1 MSTCVHVFVGYV
13 HNICQISFLKLMR
26 LSGKAIKLF
35 KHFQRSVLGSFQ
47 KGNLSVTLSMN
58 FPLFV
63 PTYEIDGRIYR
74 RNFQTTRRNEY
85 EVNFGTGDTADLYGE
100 SDSCNSAE
108 DALNSSDEIGS
119 MTSESSDLLTTDIAD
134 ETDEDQ
140 LERNEEFVVN
150 YNKKTKKWI
159 AKIEIP
165 VPLRRFVIGPKGSM
179 KRKIEEETSCR
190 LNFPMKKKNR
200 RPVEIVSMT
209 SEESIM
215 RCHDRIQLI
224 IHEARGRA
232 SYTHFISIPMTHEI
246 VKDNFL
252 KFMDTIKNDEDLS
265 DSCREEAV
273 FQQPRKLH
281 LTITMLSLLDSDEEK
296 SISNSLETVI
306 NTRVREILNGKP
318 LEVEIKGLEIMN
330 DDPTRVHVLYALT
343 SSDELSDVVNTIAEA
358 MSDTGF
364 APQQDSVKIHLTL
377 MNTRYMWEKKK
388 KRGRMDVTKLL
399 EKYRDYEFGKV
410 TITEVHIS
418 SLNGSVDESG
428 YYSSVGTFEL
438 NKITDD
444 GIRDMTLTQKL

>member
-1 MSTCVHVFVGYV
+1 
-13 HNICQISFLKLMR
+13 
-26 LSGKAIKLF
+26 LF
-35 KHFQRSVLGSFQ
+35 F
-47 KGNLSVTLSMN
+47 
-58 FPLFV
+58 
-63 PTYEIDGRIYR
+63 
-74 RNFQTTRRNEY
+74 RNEY

-108 DALNSSDEIGS
+108 DALNSSDETES

-159 AKIEIP
+159 AKIAIP
-165 VPLRRFVIGPKGSM
+165 VPLRRFVIGPKGSV

-190 LNFPMKKKNR
+190 LNFPVKKKNR

-252 KFMDTIKNDEDLS
+252 KFMETIKNDEDLS

-273 FQQPRKLH
+273 FQKPSKLH

-330 DDPTRVHVLYALT
+330 DDPARVHVLYALT
-343 SSDELSDVVNTIAEA
+343 SSDKLPDVVNTIAEA

-410 TITEVHIS
+410 TITEVGFFFCVND
-418 SLNGSVDESG
+418 SL
-428 YYSSVGTFEL
+428 
-438 NKITDD
+438 KIVN
-444 GIRDMTLTQKL
+444 LTVIAKK